1 MAAKKKSAAT
11 SALDPIHPIKDVSR
25 IAHMSM
31 PGIYAAIN
39 AGHLRSH
46 LRGRQ
51 RFVRESAVVEW
62 LNYLESESDAGRPVT
77 YRPRGV

>member
-1 MAAKKKSAAT
+1 MKAKRKAAAST
-11 SALDPIHPIKDVSR
+11 ALDPIIPIKEVSR
-25 IAHMSM
+25 IACMSM